1 LTAGPRLGPQIG
13 RPHDR
18 ETLEQPVGEVKPIV
32 DDRTG

>member
-18 ETLEQPVGEVKPIV
+18 ETLQQLVGEVKPIV
-32 DDRTG
+32 YARTG